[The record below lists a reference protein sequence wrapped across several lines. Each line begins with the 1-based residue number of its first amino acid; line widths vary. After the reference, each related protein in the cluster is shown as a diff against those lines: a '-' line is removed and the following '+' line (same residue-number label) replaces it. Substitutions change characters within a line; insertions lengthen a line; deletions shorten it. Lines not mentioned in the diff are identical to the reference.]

1 MCELLNA
8 EPVWVIN
15 SGISFHEE
23 VPTSKIQPWVQ
34 ASQADNLFEYMKLYK
49 YMVSSR
55 THWTASNLQTVL
67 RQGLGWIVSR
77 KEINIQ

>member
-34 ASQADNLFEYMKLYK
+34 ASQADNLFEYIYETMQIYGFFQDALD
-49 YMVSSR
+49 SIEFANGPTSR
-55 THWTASNLQTVL
+55 
-67 RQGLGWIVSR
+67 SR
-77 KEINIQ
+77 LDCQS